1 MQRFHHQIRQ
11 DLAALLGA
19 LNTVTEKYSRKDFD
33 TDAALRS
40 LLDKVNV
47 DYKDKGL
54 PDRESQLQLLRAEWS
69 AAEKGIDPCSGEK
82 VTVRRGEMK
91 ASAMLKILRGLET
104 VLREDYTTSRAK
116 LEEAA
121 AMIGQIIVAGYQEG
135 IINDKQLQ
143 AVNTETEYLQLWKL
157 LGADPNIALGQKRL
171 LTMVSLP
178 DIFLL
183 LEEIV
188 PPMVKGVTALR

>member
-1 MQRFHHQIRQ
+1 MQRFHHQIRH

-19 LNTVTEKYSRKDFD
+19 LSVVTEKYSRKDYD
-33 TDAALRS
+33 TDAALRA
-40 LLDKVNV
+40 LLDRVNA

-82 VTVRRGEMK
+82 VTMRRGEMK

-104 VLREDYTTSRAK
+104 VLREDYTASRSK

-135 IINDKQLQ
+135 LIDDKLLLS
-143 AVNTETEYLQLWKL
+143 VNTETEYLKLWKTL
-157 LGADPNIALGQKRL
+157 ATDRNIALGQKRVM
-171 LTMVSLP
+171 TMVSMP
-178 DIFLL
+178 DVLLL
-183 LEEIV
+183 LEEVV
-188 PPMVKGVTALR
+188 PPMVKGVALI

>member
-11 DLAALLGA
+11 DLAALLGG
-19 LNTVTEKYSRKDFD
+19 LNSVTEKYSRKDYD
-33 TDAALRS
+33 TDAALRT
-40 LLDKVNV
+40 LLDRVNA
-47 DYKDKGL
+47 DYKDRGL

-69 AAEKGIDPCSGEK
+69 AAEKGIDPCTLEK

-91 ASAMLKILRGLET
+91 ASAMLKVLRGLET
-104 VLREDYTTSRAK
+104 VLREDYTASRAK

-135 IINDKQLQ
+135 IIDDKLLLS
-143 AVNTETEYLQLWKL
+143 VNTEAEYLKLWKT
-157 LGADPNIALGQKRL
+157 LGHDHNIALGQKRV
-171 LTMVSLP
+171 LTMVSMP

-183 LEEIV
+183 LEEVV
-188 PPMVKGVTALR
+188 PPMVKGVALL

>member
-11 DLAALLGA
+11 DLAALLAA
-19 LNTVTEKYSRKDFD
+19 LNTVTEKYSRKDYD
-33 TDAALRS
+33 TDTALRT
-40 LLDKVNV
+40 LLDRVNA

-69 AAEKGIDPCSGEK
+69 AAEKGLDPCTLEK

-91 ASAMLKILRGLET
+91 QSAMLKVLRGLET
-104 VLREDYTTSRAK
+104 VLREDYTASRSK

-121 AMIGQIIVAGYQEG
+121 AMIGQIIVAGFQEG
-135 IINDKQLQ
+135 IIDDRLLLS
-143 AVNTETEYLQLWKL
+143 VNTEAEYLQLWKT
-157 LGADPNIALGQKRL
+157 LGSDRNIALGQKRV

-178 DIFLL
+178 DVFLL
-183 LEEIV
+183 LEEVV
-188 PPMVKGVTALR
+188 PPLVQGVAKL

>member
-11 DLAALLGA
+11 DLAALLAA
-19 LNTVTEKYSRKDFD
+19 LNTVTEKYSRKDYD
-33 TDAALRS
+33 TDTALRA
-40 LLDKVNV
+40 LLDRVNA

-69 AAEKGIDPCSGEK
+69 AAEKGLDPCTLEK

-91 ASAMLKILRGLET
+91 QSAMLKVLRGLET
-104 VLREDYTTSRAK
+104 VLREDYTASRSK

-121 AMIGQIIVAGYQEG
+121 AMIGQIIVAGFQEG
-135 IINDKQLQ
+135 LIDDKMLLS
-143 AVNTETEYLQLWKL
+143 VNTETEYLRLWKT
-157 LGADPNIALGQKRL
+157 LGTDRNIALGQKRV

-178 DIFLL
+178 DVFLL
-183 LEEIV
+183 LEEVV
-188 PPMVKGVTALR
+188 PPMVQGVAKL

>member
-11 DLAALLGA
+11 DLAALLAA
-19 LNTVTEKYSRKDFD
+19 LNTVTEKYSRKDYD
-33 TDAALRS
+33 TDTALRA
-40 LLDKVNV
+40 LLDRVNA

-69 AAEKGIDPCSGEK
+69 AAEKGLDPCTLEK

-91 ASAMLKILRGLET
+91 QSAMLKVLRGLET
-104 VLREDYTTSRAK
+104 VLREDYTASRNK

-121 AMIGQIIVAGYQEG
+121 AMIGQIIVAGFQEG
-135 IINDKQLQ
+135 IVDDRLLLS
-143 AVNTETEYLQLWKL
+143 VNTEAEYLHLWKT
-157 LGADPNIALGQKRL
+157 LGTDRNISLGQKRV

-178 DIFLL
+178 DVFLL
-183 LEEIV
+183 LEEVV
-188 PPMVKGVTALR
+188 PPMVQGVAKL

>member
-19 LNTVTEKYSRKDFD
+19 LSAVTEKYSRKDYD
-33 TDAALRS
+33 TDAALRT
-40 LLDKVNV
+40 LLDRVNA
-47 DYKDKGL
+47 DYKDRGL

-104 VLREDYTTSRAK
+104 VLREDYTASRAK

-135 IINDKQLQ
+135 IVDDRLLMS
-143 AVNTETEYLQLWKL
+143 VNTEAEFLELWKT
-157 LGADPNIALGQKRL
+157 LGTDRNIALGQKRVM
-171 LTMVSLP
+171 TMVSMP
-178 DIFLL
+178 DVLLL
-183 LEEIV
+183 LEEVV
-188 PPMVKGVTALR
+188 PPMVKGVALL

>member
-11 DLAALLGA
+11 DLAALLAA
-19 LNTVTEKYSRKDFD
+19 LNTVTEKYSRKDYD
-33 TDAALRS
+33 TDTALRA
-40 LLDKVNV
+40 LLDRVNA

-69 AAEKGIDPCSGEK
+69 AAEKGLDPCTLEK

-91 ASAMLKILRGLET
+91 QSAMLKVLRGLET
-104 VLREDYTTSRAK
+104 VLREDYTASRSK

-121 AMIGQIIVAGYQEG
+121 AMIGQIIVAGFQEG
-135 IINDKQLQ
+135 IIDDRLLLS
-143 AVNTETEYLQLWKL
+143 VNTEAEYLQLWKT
-157 LGADPNIALGQKRL
+157 LGSDRNIALGQKRV

-178 DIFLL
+178 DVFLL
-183 LEEIV
+183 LEEVV
-188 PPMVKGVTALR
+188 PPLVQGVAKL

>member
-19 LNTVTEKYSRKDFD
+19 LSTVTEKYSRKDYD
-33 TDAALRS
+33 TDAALRT
-40 LLDKVNV
+40 LLDRVNA
-47 DYKDKGL
+47 DYKDRGL

-104 VLREDYTTSRAK
+104 VLREDYTASRAK

-135 IINDKQLQ
+135 LLDDKLLLSL
-143 AVNTETEYLQLWKL
+143 NTEAEFLKLWKT
-157 LGADPNIALGQKRL
+157 LGTDRNIALGQKRVM
-171 LTMVSLP
+171 TMVSMP
-178 DIFLL
+178 DVLLL
-183 LEEIV
+183 LEEVV
-188 PPMVKGVTALR
+188 PPMVKGVALL

>member
-11 DLAALLGA
+11 DLAALLAA
-19 LNTVTEKYSRKDFD
+19 LNTVTEKYSRKDYD
-33 TDAALRS
+33 TGTALRA
-40 LLDKVNV
+40 LLDRANA

-69 AAEKGIDPCSGEK
+69 AAEKGLDPCTLEK

-91 ASAMLKILRGLET
+91 QSVMLKVLRGLEA
-104 VLREDYTTSRAK
+104 VLREDYTASRNK

-121 AMIGQIIVAGYQEG
+121 AMIGQIIVAGFQEG
-135 IINDKQLQ
+135 IIDDRMLLS
-143 AVNTETEYLQLWKL
+143 VNTEAEYLQLWKA
-157 LGADPNIALGQKRL
+157 LGSDRNIALGQKRV

-178 DIFLL
+178 DVFLL
-183 LEEIV
+183 LEEVV
-188 PPMVKGVTALR
+188 PPMVQGVAKL